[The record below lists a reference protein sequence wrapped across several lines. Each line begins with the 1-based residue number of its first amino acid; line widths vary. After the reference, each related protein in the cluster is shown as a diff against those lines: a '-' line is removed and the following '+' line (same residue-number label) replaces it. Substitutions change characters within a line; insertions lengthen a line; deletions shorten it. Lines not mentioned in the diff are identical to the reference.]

1 MHAEFE
7 VGKETHCG
15 YYLYNYGMLWTFQL
29 FKGKKLLSYGID
41 PCYGRIL
48 LHADVHIV
56 FFQFED
62 FRFDVYRY
70 HREYIYLNFYN
81 FQKISV
87 YRSGP
92 EIENKYA
99 IPINEKVEDVILELE
114 NRSDTSKKEVFN
126 IIFKLKNKYFVPN
139 LYIDVPNL
147 YICDRLYRNRERIYY
162 STLEE
167 YLEEEKRSTREFLER
182 LPEERRNKVIKENKN
197 GLGIINYD
205 HPEFITLDSFL
216 DRHPVERIKARI
228 AIFFNSIIL
237 KLINIFIRD
246 KRT

>member
-1 MHAEFE
+1 MDAEFE
-7 VGKETHCG
+7 VSSETENRP
-15 YYLYNYGMLWTFQL
+15 YYLYNYEMLEAFRL
-29 FKGKKLLSYGID
+29 FIGKKLLSYGIENCTGMLTLD
-41 PCYGRIL
+41 A
-48 LHADVHIV
+48 HKHII
-56 FFQFED
+56 FFQLED
-62 FRFDVYRY
+62 FRFEV
-70 HREYIYLNFYN
+70 HRCYSLFRCFQRIYIRPLKPKTESND
-81 FQKISV
+81 
-87 YRSGP
+87 G
-92 EIENKYA
+92 
-99 IPINEKVEDVILELE
+99 IPINETVEDVILELE
-114 NRSDTSKKEVFN
+114 SLSDTSKKEVFN
-126 IIFKLKNKYFVPN
+126 IIFKLKDKYFVPS
-139 LYIDVPNL
+139 LDV
-147 YICDRLYRNRERIYY
+147 NRYTETERRKKIYY
-162 STLEE
+162 STLDE